1 MAGSEWQ
8 KWVLAILVAVL
19 LWFFLR
25 NRKNILKETDVNK
38 SFKIMGIL
46 ALILIVFVG
55 FLIMIARH

>member
-1 MAGSEWQ
+1 MAGGEWQ

-19 LWFFLR
+19 LWFFWR
-25 NRKNILKETDVNK
+25 NRKGILKETDISK

-55 FLIMIARH
+55 FLIVLARH